1 VASGS
6 RRPRVVVIDDW
17 SGACSGSPAIRGLRT
32 IAEVAVFEDH
42 ADAELLVERAADADV
57 LIPFRE
63 RTVLDAAL
71 LARLPRLRLIAQT
84 GGGAAHIDAEA
95 ARRQGIAITL
105 TPGASAP
112 GVAELALG
120 LMLAVY
126 HRIAEGD
133 RLVRAGSWPV
143 LAGRE
148 LAGRRLGIAGFGAV
162 GRALA
167 PRALAMGMHVGAWS
181 RSLSERDTPPGVRVA
196 PTLEALLYGCDCLSL
211 HVALTPCTAGLITL
225 EKLKLMRPGAVLV
238 NTARAGLVV
247 EDDLLAALGQGILGG
262 AGLDVH
268 ASEPITADS
277 PFLGR
282 SDVVLTPHV
291 GWTTAETHE
300 RYLAATVEHVR
311 RFLASQ
317 PGNGN

>member
-1 VASGS
+1 M
-6 RRPRVVVIDDW
+6 
-17 SGACSGSPAIRGLRT
+17 
-32 IAEVAVFEDH
+32 
-42 ADAELLVERAADADV
+42 
-57 LIPFRE
+57 
-63 RTVLDAAL
+63 
-71 LARLPRLRLIAQT
+71 T
-84 GGGAAHIDAEA
+84 GGGAAHIDAVA
-95 ARRQGIAITL
+95 ARRHGFAISM

-112 GVAELALG
+112 GVAELTLG

-133 RLVRAGSWPV
+133 RLIRTGSWPV

-148 LAGRRLGIAGFGAV
+148 LAGRRLGIAGFGGV

-167 PRALAMGMHVGAWS
+167 PRAVAMGMQVAAWS
-181 RSLSERDTPPGVRVA
+181 RSLFERDAPPGVRVA
-196 PTLEALLYGCDCLSL
+196 PTLEALLDGCDCLSL
-211 HVALTPCTAGLITL
+211 HVALTPHTAGLITL

-247 EDDLLAALGQGILGG
+247 EGDLLAALEQGILGG

-300 RYLAATVEHVR
+300 RYLAATVVHVR
-311 RFLASQ
+311 RFLAAQ